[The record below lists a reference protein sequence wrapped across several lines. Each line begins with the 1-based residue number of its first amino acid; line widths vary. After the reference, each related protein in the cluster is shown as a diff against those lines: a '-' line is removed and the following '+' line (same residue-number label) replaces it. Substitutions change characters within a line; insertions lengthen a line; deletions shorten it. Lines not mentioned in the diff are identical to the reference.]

1 MKRQLLFV
9 VPWHPYPLHCGGA
22 LRAFHLIRQLG
33 LRYSVQAI
41 FPVSNTSP
49 DRLIFDAFN
58 DAVCDV
64 DVHSFEWANQRRA
77 FTRRIRDRWVTFRE
91 SRSLLEPAN
100 SLTLALRDTLVE
112 SIRRNP
118 PDVVV
123 FSELESLLCSCQIRK
138 ICPEARIIVDMH
150 NVNHQL
156 QKQYNAHGSKNQL
169 YSPAYDRLLKKESA
183 LSKFADHVFACSQDD
198 LDVFRKL
205 NGDRFQ
211 GTVIPNGVDTRSIT
225 FDVRRDKHASRTLVY
240 CASLTTRA
248 NIDGLL
254 WFHREI
260 WPIIMRRR
268 PDMRLTVIG
277 SGDDNPQVASVKQD
291 PTVRLAGRV
300 EDLQPYYA
308 DAGVAICPLRLGSG
322 TRLKILEAMSF
333 GNPVVSTPI
342 GCEGIAVEDGQ
353 NIVVRDR
360 PGAFA
365 DAVIELCSNQALFD
379 SIRGNARRLVEEHY
393 DWDVA
398 GHAMFDVIES
408 LTSSRR
414 ARVGVS

>member
-1 MKRQLLFV
+1 MKVLCI

-22 LRAFHLIRQLG
+22 LRAFHLIRQLAC
-33 LRYSVQAI
+33 RCSVQGV
-41 FPVSNTSP
+41 FPVSDTSP
-49 DRLIFDAFN
+49 DRLIHEAFN

-64 DVHSFEWANQRRA
+64 EIKSFRWSNQPRA

-91 SRSLLEPAN
+91 SGSLREPAN
-100 SLTLALRDTLVE
+100 SLTLALRGALVE

-123 FSELESLLCSCQIRK
+123 LSELESLLCSHQIRK
-138 ICPEARIIVDMH
+138 ICPKARIVVDMH

-156 QKQYNAHGSKNQL
+156 QKQYNGRGSDDRSLGQT
-169 YSPAYDRLLKKESA
+169 YDRLLKKEST
-183 LSKFADHVFACSQDD
+183 LSKLADHVFACSQDD
-198 LDVFRKL
+198 LDAFRTL
-205 NGDRFQ
+205 NGEGFQ
-211 GTVIPNGVDTRSIT
+211 GTVIPNGVDTRAIT

-254 WFHREI
+254 WFHQEI
-260 WPIIMRRR
+260 WPMIMQRC

-291 PTVRLAGRV
+291 STVKLAGRV
-300 EDLQPYYA
+300 DDLQPFYA

-333 GNPVVSTPI
+333 GNPVVSTSI
-342 GCEGIAVEDGQ
+342 GCEGISVKDGET
-353 NIVVRDR
+353 IVVRDR
-360 PGAFA
+360 PEEFA
-365 DAVIELCSNQALFD
+365 NAIIELCSDQSLFD
-379 SIRGNARRLVEEHY
+379 SVRFKARRLVEERY
-393 DWDVA
+393 DWDVV
-398 GHAMFDVIES
+398 GRAMFQVIES
-408 LTSSRR
+408 LTSSRQPSS
-414 ARVGVS
+414 GVS